1 MISDKLKVVFESG
14 FNRIKKG
21 VNSAIFSMLM
31 LRIAIEKASMSNN
44 KRKMMKK
51 PMIRKRAYI
60 KNLYNQHK
68 NK

>member
-44 KRKMMKK
+44 KRKMMK
-51 PMIRKRAYI
+51 
-60 KNLYNQHK
+60 NQ
-68 NK
+68 

>member
-60 KNLYNQHK
+60 KNLYNPHN